1 MIESREELGRKLVEE
16 YEAHKADESYKESL
30 LYRYFREREERRAE
44 GKLQSKESAREFLAD
59 KGEEKEYYL
68 RLRVAYLA
76 AGDEYQYITRDEY
89 QEVRDALVDQL
100 LRQKK
105 MSAKT
110 KKSLPGAS
118 QEELEDRLLKK
129 QAADF
134 VDNEKRE
141 RSSKKE
147 SDDVKLLR
155 FFEQNSGQGNI
166 PARDAGRPEAQEG
179 RKLDEAFIKK
189 CEKICRLLRDDMLEK
204 EQTRVI
210 LPLYVEEST
219 GAGIYLMG
227 RDNIPETKIPRA
239 HSKFPCYPCVVWYE
253 ECARERKIKWGS
265 TSINRI
271 PMDDRRMI
279 FYLSVKGFF
288 RVEEAVGYLMGLKEN
303 GSLKKGYR
311 MDNAAMRFDVPPEE
325 LDTEFS
331 SFFYAENSRQI
342 LSKKNLSK
350 EEREILEREDRE
362 EEALRRREKSAGK
375 EPEDGMTS
383 RRGDRFRYG
392 IGRKNG

>member
-1 MIESREELGRKLVEE
+1 MIGSREELGRKLVEE
-16 YEAHKADESYKESL
+16 YETHKTDESFQESL
-30 LYRYFREREERRAE
+30 LYRYFKEREERRAE
-44 GKLQSKESAREFLAD
+44 GKLQSKESARKFLSD
-59 KGEEKEYYL
+59 KEEEKEYYL

-76 AGDEYQYITRDEY
+76 MSDEYRYITTEEY
-89 QEVRDALVDQL
+89 QEVRDVVVDQL

-110 KKSLPGAS
+110 RKSLPGES

-155 FFEQNSGQGNI
+155 FFEQRNGQGDI
-166 PARDAGRPEAQEG
+166 PARDAGMREAQAE
-179 RKLDEAFIKK
+179 RKLDEAFIRKG
-189 CEKICRLLRDDMLEK
+189 EKICRLLRDDMQKK
-204 EQTRVI
+204 ELTRVI

-227 RDNIPETKIPRA
+227 RDNIPETKIPKA
-239 HSKFPCYPCVVWYE
+239 HNSFPCYPCVVCYE
-253 ECARERKIKWGS
+253 ECARERKINWGS
-265 TSINRI
+265 ASIKGI

-288 RVEEAVGYLMGLKEN
+288 RVEEAAAYLKRLKEN
-303 GSLKKGYR
+303 GSLKNGYR
-311 MDNAAMRFDVPPEE
+311 MDNAAMEYDVPPEE
-325 LDTEFS
+325 LDAEFS
-331 SFFYAENSRQI
+331 SFFYKESPQI
-342 LSKKNLSK
+342 LSKEDLG
-350 EEREILEREDRE
+350 EEDRNILEKENREEEVFRRREEDRE
-362 EEALRRREKSAGK
+362 KKRLSGVEKGKARRES
-375 EPEDGMTS
+375 
-383 RRGDRFRYG
+383 
-392 IGRKNG
+392 